1 MKFTDNYIKNLQPDK
16 TWFEKTEATGLG
28 VRVLPS
34 GNKSWVYRFTFNS
47 KRYKMTLG
55 KYPGISLKQAR
66 ELHIAAIKLKE
77 QGINPITDAEEQ
89 KRKQNDTVKHLVMS
103 WYKNYIEKHRKQPL
117 QIKQHIEADIIPSL
131 GDLSLSTIQAWHITK
146 ALDAIVARGARVHAN
161 KVLSTLKQAFNYAVS
176 RGELAAN
183 PAIHIRSRD
192 IGGIEKPRDRFL
204 TIDEIKTLWLFLDS
218 EENRISFS
226 VKAAIKIILLTG
238 VRTAE
243 LRLAQWS
250 EINFEAALWT
260 IPAQHTKSNQVMHI
274 HLSVQTMALFAA
286 LKSCTTSKYV
296 ITGFDDEQ
304 PLTEKALPRAVNR
317 VQERLGIPH
326 WTAHDLRR
334 TFATQMGQTLHVD
347 PVVIEKC
354 LGHKMP
360 KIMATYNKNEML
372 PQRKDALNRW
382 GEFLENLLSTRIIH
396 PSNSHQITTHS
407 EAIA

>member
-1 MKFTDNYIKNLQPDK
+1 
-16 TWFEKTEATGLG
+16 
-28 VRVLPS
+28 
-34 GNKSWVYRFTFNS
+34 
-47 KRYKMTLG
+47 MTLG

-66 ELHIAAIKLKE
+66 EFHVAAIKLKE

-89 KRKQNDTVKHLVMS
+89 KRKQNDTVKHLVLS
-103 WYKNYIEKHRKQPL
+103 WYKNYIEKYRKQPL
-117 QIKQHIEADIIPSL
+117 QIKQHIDADIIPSL

-146 ALDAIVARGARVHAN
+146 ALDAIVERGARVHAN

-176 RGELAAN
+176 RGDLAAN
-183 PAIHIRSRD
+183 PATHIRSRD
-192 IGGIEKPRDRFL
+192 IGGIEKSRDRFL
-204 TIDEIKTLWLFLDS
+204 SIDEIKALWLFLDS
-218 EENRISFS
+218 EENKISLS

-250 EINFEAALWT
+250 EINFENALWT
-260 IPAQHTKSNQVMHI
+260 IPAQNTKSNQVMRI
-274 HLSVQTMALFAA
+274 HLSAQTMALFVA

-296 ITGFDDEQ
+296 ITGFDDKK

-334 TFATQMGQTLHVD
+334 TFATQLGQTLHID

-372 PQRKDALNRW
+372 PQREDALNRW
-382 GEFLENLLSTRIIH
+382 SEFLENLLSTRIIH
-396 PSNSHQITTHS
+396 PSNLHPISTRS